1 MPIYRVPIVI
11 KGYAILKYPQGKA
24 AGDYT
29 GGLPRDAESE
39 VLINTPF
46 ICGARME
53 GCTVALAGQALIVE

>member
-1 MPIYRVPIVI
+1 MPTYRVPIVI
-11 KGYAILKYPQGKA
+11 QGYAIVKYPDGKG

-46 ICGARME
+46 ICGVRME
-53 GCTVALAGQALIVE
+53 GCTIALAGQAQISE